1 MAATRPHI
9 IQRQTIELQMPTRLP
24 HMQIQDNAIA
34 LFKEELRARIG
45 ETLDRLFPG
54 EDLVR
59 LDRIVIDLGRIPVE
73 NWEEDFVSRF
83 VEEFELAMEA
93 AQQAHVV
100 EAAAQGQAGGSGVAA
115 EEQERGPWA
124 ALAYFLD
131 HGFLPW
137 WQVERHKT
145 TIQDLVRALLA
156 GPTGMPTSLQAQ
168 IRNTLSTPLALQR
181 LVQALPDTLLAELAQ
196 VFGTLDADGVAAQS
210 TLIRLLSLPAQGIS
224 RVAARYAVWA
234 AVLAGE
240 GAARRMRPADVLV
253 EAIHSLAE
261 HAAMRPTELLHVAVE
276 ADPQLSSALLRDVAQ
291 VQARLQE
298 TPAQAQARA
307 QEAQLRRVVT
317 ALQGWLQQ
325 ADPQQFDLDK
335 ALGLLRD
342 LQAAL
347 TPGPLLDNVAAAI
360 AQLNGFCRHSAAPV
374 LAAPPASTLQRLH
387 QAMRQEAAHCPAS
400 VLLAMQDFYLQL
412 SLLHAPAVQH
422 SLFAAPMQQ
431 LAIELMRLNA
441 SAGASSQGPYLHAS
455 ARQLLATLDARE
467 NGLRLQADSTASSAQ
482 PALIGTD
489 QVAGIDTES
498 ISGKNWG
505 SMAEH
510 PTAKQVWPT
519 NAASTQAL
527 APTLSTM
534 ATQASAFIAAQ
545 IAALAHQGQQSPGA
559 VNLAVWRAWFKALRG
574 PELRPLL
581 TQHAWRELL
590 QAIGELLAGQPQPLQ
605 LRTIH
610 QLADACQQAALGHR
624 GPGASPAALRT
635 ALEELVE
642 LTDATAAP
650 KDYARTQAR
659 LRAIAS
665 LLHDTA
671 AAHTGTAEAD
681 SPQDALPLQD
691 AWLPLRASLHALATF
706 GATAL
711 TAAGVSARQIAALH
725 ELLALP
731 AAKVTPT
738 HAEHAL
744 GLLLAIGAR
753 LEAAEASR
761 GVQVLPAL
769 AHPAFEAVQVAS
781 PGSPASADEALP
793 LALMQKIAGF
803 LQTLIALTAR
813 LELDLAP
820 AQRPSVSKASMADWR
835 KVWDGL
841 RNHIVDQT
849 LRSGVLSAAEPGM
862 DTAVSLAFSH
872 DPPGR
877 VQVVSGTVV
886 STKIW
891 SLPRLGIDGLSIESE
906 GKISVSPLETRPER
920 QQIVPDNPL
929 AIKPLGGDDFLLTA
943 WDPAGKL
950 SSLDPVEFL
959 PASFMAADQTEAVD
973 SGLHAL
979 AQSLLSRRLPHQH
992 PVAEHVE
999 VPDAEHGAAA
1009 TSPHLVQATK
1019 TAPQPFI
1026 RATASPELELA
1037 GATLLLSIAHMLAP
1051 ALQGGTLTDMQA
1063 AWWHSA
1069 PVDMVG
1075 RLADA
1080 LEAGQVSP
1088 DLLAAWEKMRVL
1100 DSSEKRAASMRSLSS
1115 SPASSEGFGGQ
1126 IKSFVAGKA
1135 GDRVLHLDREA
1146 RVQEL
1151 DMAAKAQ
1158 EAPQPLDQPFWRPG
1172 SLSLTAKLPWIGLLA
1187 VPTTLQLE
1195 HKNLPDPANGNPK
1208 VGRERSFRCLLSGAG
1223 SPLRRRFASVSREQS
1238 AAEDQYA
1245 GKAVMPNDLLH
1256 WPAAFKKATRHLAAP
1271 IRVSNSATLATIQA
1285 EEVQARHRHLLAV
1298 STEALG
1304 LLQAH
1309 PSGQALPSQPI
1320 LLQIQQWMQQ
1330 FPGQAL
1336 PKSLAKGLIGALE
1349 VLELG
1354 LQTSQAAS
1362 PVQDRGAES
1371 GVEMRE
1377 AALDPTALPL
1387 KQVGLSDPSS
1397 ASGSDELNSESVE
1410 NSAKNRQDMK
1420 LTAFTAASGPLNRI
1434 AQNRLPVPK
1443 IAYLAPESNQADTVH
1458 SQLLRPLPVPIL
1470 STHALQDRV
1479 MRLLASVQR
1488 LLALQAPAQGLRRIL
1503 DPLAQASRPLPS
1515 APSLSEPGRQQLA
1528 QAAAQAKSLL
1538 REPLPAQM
1546 HAALRN
1552 LQNTLSGQSQGRP
1565 DLKAVQRISAEASA
1579 LLTSK
1584 VKGKPA
1590 LKAPEKELSIYVQNA
1605 GLVLLWPFIQRF
1617 LQNLGLVE
1625 GRAFV
1630 SPEAHGR
1637 AVLFLQYLADPDPET
1652 AEHLLPLC
1660 KLLCGYPDDRPITL
1674 ELLPSKEEIAA
1685 CEGLL
1690 ATVPSHHPAMKN
1702 MRVEGFRTA
1711 WLQREGALKP
1721 RGDHHLLHVEKQA
1734 YDILLEQLPWS
1745 IRVIR
1750 LPWMHTAILTE
1761 W

>member
-1 MAATRPHI
+1 MPASRPHI
-9 IQRQTIELQMPTRLP
+9 IQRQMIELQMPTRLP

-34 LFKEELRARIG
+34 LFKEELRVRIG
-45 ETLDRLFPG
+45 ETLDKLFPG

-73 NWEEDFVSRF
+73 NWEEDFVTRF
-83 VEEFELAMEA
+83 VEEFELALEA
-93 AQQAHVV
+93 AQQAHAV
-100 EAAAQGQAGGSGVAA
+100 EAAAKGQVGGSGAAA
-115 EEQERGPWA
+115 EDVQERGPWA

-137 WQVERHKT
+137 WQVERHKA

-156 GPTGMPTSLQAQ
+156 GPTDLPTALQSQ
-168 IRNTLSTPLALQR
+168 IRSTLSTPLALQR

-196 VFGTLDADGVAAQS
+196 AFGTLDAEGGAAQS
-210 TLIRLLSLPAQGIS
+210 VLIRLLSLPAQGIS

-240 GAARRMRPADVLV
+240 GAARRMRPADVLA

-261 HAAMRPTELLHVAVE
+261 TAAMRPAELLQVAVE
-276 ADPQLSSALLRDVAQ
+276 ADPQLSSAFLRDVAQ

-307 QEAQLRRVVT
+307 QEAQLRRVVA
-317 ALQGWLQQ
+317 ALQSWLQQ

-360 AQLNGFCRHSAAPV
+360 AQLNGFRRHSAAPV
-374 LAAPPASTLQRLH
+374 LASPPASALQRLH

-400 VLLAMQDFYLQL
+400 MLLAMQDFYLQL

-455 ARQLLATLDARE
+455 ARQLLATLDARK
-467 NGLRLQADSTASSAQ
+467 NGLRLLADRTASSAQ
-482 PALIGTD
+482 PSPIALD
-489 QVAGIDTES
+489 LAAGID
-498 ISGKNWG
+498 SGSSSGN
-505 SMAEH
+505 SSRSAAEN
-510 PTAKQVWPT
+510 PAAQQVWPT
-519 NAASTQAL
+519 KAASKQAL
-527 APTLSTM
+527 APSLSTM

-559 VNLAVWRAWFKALRG
+559 VNLAAWRAWFKALRG

-624 GPGASPAALRT
+624 GPGASPTALRT

-650 KDYARTQAR
+650 KDFARTQAR

-671 AAHTGTAEAD
+671 AAHAGTAEAET
-681 SPQDALPLQD
+681 PQDALPLQD

-711 TAAGVSARQIAALH
+711 TAAGVSATQVAALQ

-731 AAKVTPT
+731 AAKMTPA
-738 HAEHAL
+738 HVEHAL

-753 LEAAEASR
+753 LEAAAAPR
-761 GVQVLPAL
+761 GLEKHTAHARPAL
-769 AHPAFEAVQVAS
+769 EAVQIGA
-781 PGSPASADEALP
+781 PGSPASSDEALP
-793 LALMQKIAGF
+793 LALMQRIAGF
-803 LQTLIALTAR
+803 LRTLIALTAR

-820 AQRPSVSKASMADWR
+820 TQRPSVSKASMADWR

-841 RNHIVDQT
+841 RNHIADQHEIKGI
-849 LRSGVLSAAEPGM
+849 SSATELAM
-862 DTAVSLAFSH
+862 DTVASSAVSY
-872 DPPGR
+872 DPAGQL
-877 VQVVSGTVV
+877 QVRSNSVLYTAL
-886 STKIW
+886 W
-891 SLPRLGIDGLSIESE
+891 SQPILGIDGLQIKTEGES
-906 GKISVSPLETRPER
+906 SVSPSDARPER
-920 QQIVPDNPL
+920 QQILPNNPL
-929 AIKPLGGDDFLLTA
+929 SIKPLGSKDSHLTA
-943 WDPAGKL
+943 WDPAGNVL
-950 SSLDPVEFL
+950 SPDPDESLRVAFT
-959 PASFMAADQTEAVD
+959 AADQGVVLD
-973 SGLHAL
+973 SGLLAL
-979 AQSLLSRRLPHQH
+979 AQSLVSRRLPHQH
-992 PVAEHVE
+992 PVAEQVE
-999 VPDAEHGAAA
+999 VPAIEHSAAA
-1009 TSPHLVQATK
+1009 TSPHLAQPPK
-1019 TAPQPFI
+1019 KAPQPFI
-1026 RATASPELELA
+1026 RSTASPELELA
-1037 GATLLLSIAHMLAP
+1037 GATLLLSIVHVLAP
-1051 ALQGGTLTDMQA
+1051 ALQGGTLTDVQA

-1080 LEAGQVSP
+1080 LGAGQVSP

-1100 DSSEKRAASMRSLSS
+1100 APSEKRAASVRSLSS
-1115 SPASSEGFGGQ
+1115 SPASSGGFGGQ
-1126 IKSFVAGKA
+1126 IKSFVAGQA
-1135 GDRVLHLDREA
+1135 GDRVHFRDLEA
-1146 RVQEL
+1146 RALEL
-1151 DMAAKAQ
+1151 DMAAEAL
-1158 EAPQPLDQPFWRPG
+1158 EAPQPLDQPFWRTGPFA
-1172 SLSLTAKLPWIGLLA
+1172 LDAELPRTGLQDLKA
-1187 VPTTLQLE
+1187 DDMPTVIPSQ
-1195 HKNLPDPANGNPK
+1195 HKDLPDPANVIRPE
-1208 VGRERSFRCLLSGAG
+1208 GRGTSFRCLLPGGGPS
-1223 SPLRRRFASVSREQS
+1223 RRRSFASASHV
-1238 AAEDQYA
+1238 AA
-1245 GKAVMPNDLLH
+1245 GKEVAPTDLPH
-1256 WPAAFKKATRHLAAP
+1256 WPAALKMAARHLAAP
-1271 IRVSNSATLATIQA
+1271 LRVSNSATLAVIQA
-1285 EEVQARHRHLLAV
+1285 GEVQARHRHLLAI
-1298 STEALG
+1298 STEALT

-1320 LLQIQQWMQQ
+1320 LLQIQQWMRQ

-1336 PKSLAKGLIGALE
+1336 PKSLAKGLAAALE
-1349 VLELG
+1349 VLALG
-1354 LQTSQAAS
+1354 LQMAQATSS
-1362 PVQDRGAES
+1362 VQDRGVEP
-1371 GVEMRE
+1371 GIEMRE
-1377 AALDPTALPL
+1377 AALDPNAPLLLQAALP
-1387 KQVGLSDPSS
+1387 G
-1397 ASGSDELNSESVE
+1397 ADELNSESVE
-1410 NSAKNRQDMK
+1410 NSVTGHPRTELPA
-1420 LTAFTAASGPLNRI
+1420 TTVASSPLNRI
-1434 AQNRLPVPK
+1434 AQNRLAAAK
-1443 IAYLAPESNQADTVH
+1443 IAYLAPEAYQADTVH
-1458 SQLLRPLPVPIL
+1458 SQLLRPLPVAIL
-1470 STHALQDRV
+1470 STQALQDRV
-1479 MRLLASVQR
+1479 MR

-1538 REPLPAQM
+1538 CEPLPAQM

-1617 LQNLGLVE
+1617 FQNLGLVE

-1630 SPEAHGR
+1630 STEAHGR

-1674 ELLPSKEEIAA
+1674 ELLPSEEEIAA